1 MLVGESNPS
10 TTSSTA
16 SVSSCN
22 IGPSSG
28 PHTIMVG
35 LVDMKKSTTA
45 MLATAAAAA
54 DTIIESIILMLIS
67 KSNFVPDTVKQP
79 ALYVR
84 PSYGM
89 QR

>member
-1 MLVGESNPS
+1 
-10 TTSSTA
+10 
-16 SVSSCN
+16 
-22 IGPSSG
+22 
-28 PHTIMVG
+28 